1 MAGILAEYHPGMRA
15 CRLFLA
21 VFLSAAPLAFAQ
33 GLICH
38 TNAPAPAPAEGPAPR
53 LSGIGAA
60 HLQIATDVKDAQAFF
75 DQGLALLH
83 GFNDFEALRSF
94 RQAARLDPAAP
105 MPQWG
110 IAQALKN
117 DPSVPERKA
126 ALAKAKENA
135 FRASEREQYFIRAA
149 VLLDEDDGGD
159 GKAAYRREMEALLDR
174 FPDEI
179 EGRLLFALSLLD
191 GYDPEGRPRGG
202 QAYGQ
207 TLLRELVRTHPEHM
221 AAHHYFIHAVENG
234 PRPEEAIASAEAL
247 PRLAPKAGHLVHMPG
262 HVWFRTGDYER
273 ARAAFL
279 AGKAADEDYE
289 RTAGVTPAEDWNYGH
304 NLGYLAAACAEAG
317 RADEAL
323 SWARALRDVS
333 ETQPFRATEES
344 APFEVA
350 ARSRDWAAMKVDAR
364 RPAPDA
370 ERTAYRRGALL
381 FAEGM
386 EALDARRTKDAAARS
401 EALDAHLGRLVTSV
415 GSPEGLRDDL
425 TALALELRGR
435 LALARGETADG
446 VALLERVAKPPS
458 VSDTGEAALF
468 RRPRV
473 ESLGWGL
480 LAAGDR
486 PGAAA
491 AFERSLAF
499 RRGNAPAGGG
509 LEKARAGK

>member
-1 MAGILAEYHPGMRA
+1 MIGTVRAPAVLLAALLGGTESS
-15 CRLFLA
+15 
-21 VFLSAAPLAFAQ
+21 LSQ
-33 GLICH
+33 GLVCH
-38 TNAPAPAPAEGPAPR
+38 TAAPAPAPPEGPAPR
-53 LSGIGAA
+53 LEGIGAA
-60 HLQIATDVKDAQAFF
+60 HLAITTESKEAQALF

-94 RQAARLDPAAP
+94 REAARLDPRSP

-117 DPSVPERKA
+117 DASSAERKS

-135 FRASEREQYFIRAA
+135 FRASEREQHFIRSA
-149 VLLDEDDGGD
+149 VLLDENDGGD
-159 GKAAYRREMEALLDR
+159 GRAAYRVEMETLLDR
-174 FPDEI
+174 FPDEV

-191 GYDPEGRPRGG
+191 GYDTEGRPRGG
-202 QAYGQ
+202 HAYGQ
-207 TLLRELVRTHPEHM
+207 AILRELVRTRPEHP

-234 PRPEEAIASAEAL
+234 PRPEEALASAEAL

-262 HVWFRTGDYER
+262 HVYFRTGDYER

-279 AGKAADEDYE
+279 SGKAADEAYE
-289 RTAGVTPAEDWNYGH
+289 RAAGVTPGEDWNYAH

-317 RADEAL
+317 RADEA
-323 SWARALRDVS
+323 SRWARALRDVS
-333 ETQPFRATEES
+333 ETTPFRASDES

-350 ARSRDWAAMKVDAR
+350 ARFRDWAAMKADAR

-370 ERTAYRRGALL
+370 DRSAYRRGALL

-386 EALDARRTKDAAARS
+386 EALEARRTKEAAAKS
-401 EALDAHLGRLVTSV
+401 EALDAHAGRLVAS
-415 GSPEGLRDDL
+415 GAAPEGLREDL

-435 LALARGETADG
+435 LALARGETEEG
-446 VALLERVAKPPS
+446 VALLERVARPAS

-480 LAAGDR
+480 LLAGDR
-486 PGAAA
+486 AGAQA
-491 AFERSLAF
+491 AFGRSLAL
-499 RRGNAPAGGG
+499 RRGNAPARQG
-509 LEKARAGK
+509 LGKAASNP